1 MLQRHRTSAGSP
13 WIRRRAEDARCCR
26 QHSRRGLDEM
36 LTANRLGLPAKLRRS
51 LACKRSRRLRTDRAS
66 VRIAKTKIRDV
77 RPIKFPEPCL
87 CTGPVRGVR
96 LVNRFADVLEFRCDP
111 PQHRFLDAE
120 SIRMCGTPISAQM
133 AKKSKGFGRRCKAPE
148 NKTTSK
154 NVTSRRRRPEQLH
167 WPKCSPRSQLRSGDC
182 DG

>member
-26 QHSRRGLDEM
+26 RHSRRGLDEM

-111 PQHRFLDAE
+111 PRHRFLDADRSE
-120 SIRMCGTPISAQM
+120 CAVPPYLR
-133 AKKSKGFGRRCKAPE
+133 K
-148 NKTTSK
+148 
-154 NVTSRRRRPEQLH
+154 
-167 WPKCSPRSQLRSGDC
+167 WPKNRRALAGIARRQRTRLVVR
-182 DG
+182 

>member
-1 MLQRHRTSAGSP
+1 LPPAFSK
-13 WIRRRAEDARCCR
+13 
-26 QHSRRGLDEM
+26 GLDEM
-36 LTANRLGLPAKLRRS
+36 LTASRLGLPAKLRRS

-66 VRIAKTKIRDV
+66 VRIAKTKIRDSAAHQISRTV
-77 RPIKFPEPCL
+77 PLAK
-87 CTGPVRGVR
+87 GPVRGVR

-111 PQHRFLDAE
+111 PRHRFLDAE

-133 AKKSKGFGRRCKAPE
+133 AKKSKGFGRHCKAPE
-148 NKTTSK
+148 NKTRSK
-154 NVTSRRRRPEQLH
+154 NVISRRRRPEQLH